1 MKPSILKN
9 FLYLILFCFAIFSC
23 KKRGCTDPNAIN
35 YNANAIK
42 DDGSC
47 EYGSNCLYTTIN
59 SSFSELDLSQ
69 TSNNNLFVMNLNE
82 EFNSDGS
89 LSIDLNC
96 DGINDLR
103 IVGEA
108 DQDYVGST
116 TTKSSELRISTL
128 HSNVFILI
136 DSIADST
143 FNISTNDTTNLN
155 INSYSL
161 TSSNQANGSV
171 FSSSSINNYV
181 THVDSNSTLMANDP
195 RWTFTHPFSSQS
207 SQIVRSHYE
216 YTLTYSGPDA
226 NGYYVDATVINEYNR
241 GIIPNYSISW
251 IPIKFI
257 TNENQ
262 VKLGYLKVNPKIY
275 TGFMNFEV
283 DSWAIQR

>member
-1 MKPSILKN
+1 MKN
-9 FLYLILFCFAIFSC
+9 FLYLFLFCFAIFSC

-42 DDGSC
+42 DNGSC

-59 SSFSELDLSQ
+59 SSFSELDLGQ
-69 TSNNNLFVMNLNE
+69 TNNDNLFIMNLNE
-82 EFNSDGS
+82 EFNSNGS

-128 HSNVFILI
+128 HSNVFILL

-143 FNISTNDTTNLN
+143 FNVSNADTFNLN

-161 TSSNQANGSV
+161 SSSYPANGSV
-171 FSSSSINNYV
+171 FSSSSINGYV
-181 THVDSNSTLMANDP
+181 THMDSNSILMANDP
-195 RWTFTHPFSSQS
+195 RWKYTSPFSSQS
-207 SQIVRSHYE
+207 SQKIRSHYE
-216 YTLTYSGPDA
+216 YTQTYSGPDA
-226 NGYYVDATVINEYNR
+226 NGYYVDATVINDFSR

-262 VKLGYLKVNPKIY
+262 VKLGYLKVIPNIY
-275 TGFMNFEV
+275 TGYMNFEV